1 MSKPFAFE
9 FNAAPRATT
18 GKAAARRLRLKQQ
31 VPGIVYGAD
40 VQPQPITLE
49 LKDLM
54 KALSHEAVY
63 SHILTL
69 KIDGKAEKVVL
80 KALSRHH
87 IKNEVT
93 HIDFQRIK
101 AGEKLIMHV
110 PLHFIGEDVAPGI
123 KEGGVFSHLVKEL
136 EIKCLPEN
144 LPEYIEVDASHLGM
158 EQSIH
163 LSQVQL
169 PKGVELTL
177 EVDEN
182 HDPVLISIHHPR
194 LEREEEAVS
203 SEEGAAAPEAEGST
217 EAQSEE

>member
-9 FNAAPRATT
+9 FNAAPRAHT

-69 KIDGKAEKVVL
+69 KVDGKPEKVVL

-87 IKNEVT
+87 VKNEVT
-93 HIDFQRIK
+93 HVDFQRIK

-110 PLHFIGEDVAPGI
+110 PLHFIGEDAAPGI
-123 KEGGVFSHLVKEL
+123 KEGGVFSHLMKDL

-144 LPEYIEVDASHLGM
+144 LPEYIEVDASKLNM
-158 EQSIH
+158 EESIH
-163 LSQVQL
+163 LSQIKL
-169 PKGVELTL
+169 PKGVETVL

-182 HDPVLISIHHPR
+182 HDPVVVSIHHPR
-194 LEREEEAVS
+194 IEREEEVAS
-203 SEEGAAAPEAEGST
+203 AEESAEAPEAEGSA
-217 EAQSEE
+217 EEQSEE